1 MKILVAAGG
10 LSPERDVSLA
20 SGALIANALLD
31 NGHQVALADIY
42 SAVPCSGDGT
52 PSADLFFR
60 KDSGKRF
67 SYTIAQQQP
76 DIEALIRA
84 NGGRRDQVGPG
95 FLALCRQADIVFVAL
110 HGGIG
115 ENGGF
120 QALMETFGIRH
131 TGSGSEGCALSMD
144 KSIAKILAAAAGIQT
159 PPAVFLPTELSAGE
173 AAARAAQET
182 GFPCVIKPCGCGSSI
197 GVSVVKNEAEAL
209 QAVSRARIYGT
220 ACLAE
225 KKIEGRRTGA
235 GRKAPHQRAS
245 AGGNPAQERVLRL
258 CRKIPG
264 GFYAGNLP
272 GGPFRRRNHPDTGN
286 CRGRPSGAPAQGIF
300 PQRLHP
306 GQQRRILV
314 AGSQHPAGHDANQPR
329 SAGSGSSR
337 HRLPCAV
344 RNHSPGFACH
354 PGNIG
359 QIPASGVNFPH
370 NASHFLDI
378 PLFYH

>member
-225 KKIEGRRTGA
+225 KKIEGREFSCGVLEDEPAPDGKRRIKGLPPVEILPKSGFYGYAEKYQA
-235 GRKAPHQRAS
+235 GFTQEICPADLSAAETTRIQEIAVAAHQA
-245 AGGNPAQERVLRL
+245 LRL
-258 CRKIPG
+258 KVYSRSDFILDSSG
-264 GFYAGNLP
+264 VFWWLEVNTLP
-272 GGPFRRRNHPDTGN
+272 GMTPTSLVPQEAAAAGTGYHAL
-286 CRGRPSGAPAQGIF
+286 CET
-300 PQRLHP
+300 
-306 GQQRRILV
+306 ILRV
-314 AGSQHPAGHDANQPR
+314 SLAIR
-329 SAGSGSSR
+329 ET
-337 HRLPCAV
+337 
-344 RNHSPGFACH
+344 
-354 PGNIG
+354 
-359 QIPASGVNFPH
+359 
-370 NASHFLDI
+370 
-378 PLFYH
+378 